1 VGDLH
6 LTIDLLRAFEQ
17 GDVPADSLGR
27 IGLAH
32 LSSCWLCV
40 DRLRTWRKEREAG
53 DTPQRRLSRLLLIRG
68 KDSVP
73 RQSYEINRDA
83 RELLRAPQGE
93 RLLKVDRSIHRFR
106 GTMLAAVILRE
117 SRERMETEC
126 PDPEE
131 AYSLAEVG
139 LAILRRT
146 AAEPGVTALTAL
158 AAAYGGSALRA
169 LGQLEEATAR
179 FEYAR
184 YLVERE
190 GVGDPLVLAEIDH
203 CEAPLARDL
212 HRAEDAVA
220 LRQRSTFL
228 YTLAGDRARGLPIG

>member
-1 VGDLH
+1 MGDLH

-32 LSSCWLCV
+32 LTGCWLCQ
-40 DRLRTWRKEREAG
+40 DRLRTWRKEREAS

-83 RELLRAPQGE
+83 RELLRAPRSE

-106 GTMLAAVILRE
+106 GALLAAVILRE
-117 SRERMETEC
+117 SRERMAADL

-139 LAILRRT
+139 QAILRRT

-158 AAAYGGSALRA
+158 AAAYGGNALRA
-169 LGQLEEATAR
+169 LGQLEEAAAR

-190 GVGDPLVLAEIDH
+190 RVGDPLILAEIDH
-203 CEAPLARDL
+203 CATALARDL
-212 HRAEDAVA
+212 RRNDDAA
-220 LRQRSTFL
+220 TLRQRSTFL
-228 YTLAGDRARGLPIG
+228 YTLAGDRAHGLPIG